1 MSLMGMNSVVIGMI
15 LKYCESIV
23 SVDLNFELSAFIDL
37 YHWLLLIKVWLFDLY
52 QYLDS
57 KFYLLD
63 LKRKK

>member
-1 MSLMGMNSVVIGMI
+1 MNSVVIRMI

-23 SVDLNFELSAFIDL
+23 SVDLDFELSIFIDL
-37 YHWLLLIKVWLFDLY
+37 NHWLLLIKVWLFDLY
-52 QYLDS
+52 QCLDG